1 MSEFVSIWCGAMLVR
16 PATKGVDVC
25 LFVAFQVKLL
35 DFDTARRIFPKAK
48 ASAQPVDSCT
58 VRLSLP
64 LANAFNSPCR
74 EAPLPVLACANAK

>member
-1 MSEFVSIWCGAMLVR
+1 MLVR

-64 LANAFNSPCR
+64 LANTFNSCR